1 MSYLRCDDLMKS
13 MEIDT
18 SRTDWVRPGPSA
30 FIPSPTG
37 GDCIGLRESRREN
50 LDSLRQR
57 RVNKRAREEMT
68 SMHMHE
74 ISRAGEDKKEISFT
88 KILVLTLC
96 DNGPMTALLLVHSHM
111 IYAQGTTFLFWN
123 FLKPFC

>member
-13 MEIDT
+13 MLETDT

-88 KILVLTLC
+88 KILVLTLF
-96 DNGPMTALLLVHSHM
+96 VR
-111 IYAQGTTFLFWN
+111 
-123 FLKPFC
+123 